1 MIGGTGV
8 TSAIKAIKGQKQPSY
23 IEAPVLGVTTK
34 LANDWL
40 AGKSSPPAALKADIL
55 QRLKNAKSGNCS

>member
-1 MIGGTGV
+1 MSLPKWTV
-8 TSAIKAIKGQKQPSY
+8 
-23 IEAPVLGVTTK
+23 APVIGVTTK

-55 QRLKNAKSGNCS
+55 QRLKNAKSGHCS